1 MFGCRVLYSCTR
13 IIRAWF
19 GVWPLPYWTIDAT
32 CIFMGISCADSSSLD
47 ALAHRIHHF
56 SIQSNYRSAMPKP
69 IDHDFQWNSIF
80 HVFSLLAHGR
90 AAETDGE
97 KASRTIVC
105 VNIYT
110 GIAWFR
116 FMLAGNLWR
125 PFELCNH
132 QNVRMNPIYIARY
145 CYNWM
150 VMDHW
155 HTYLAASS
163 RVKIPIIF
171 CLRNQDIHF
180 VISAN
185 ELCAAETITPTNDW
199 WSRSW
204 RDKMNGNKIAERA
217 YKWRT

>member
-1 MFGCRVLYSCTR
+1 MCS
-13 IIRAWF
+13 IRAQESFVHGLAF
-19 GVWPLPYWTIDAT
+19 GRYHIE
-32 CIFMGISCADSSSLD
+32 
-47 ALAHRIHHF
+47 
-56 SIQSNYRSAMPKP
+56 QST
-69 IDHDFQWNSIF
+69 
-80 HVFSLLAHGR
+80 LLAYLWAFRAQIHLRSMHSHTAFTIFQFKATTVRRCPSPLIMIFGEIQFSTYFRCWLMVERLRQMERRQAAQSHCMRKQLHWHRVVQIYAGR
-90 AAETDGE
+90 KSMAPVWTLQPPERAHE
-97 KASRTIVC
+97 S
-105 VNIYT
+105 
-110 GIAWFR
+110 
-116 FMLAGNLWR
+116 
-125 PFELCNH
+125 
-132 QNVRMNPIYIARY
+132 YIARY
-145 CYNWM
+145 RYNWM

-163 RVKIPIIF
+163 PVKIPIIF